1 MLLWLCSN
9 LCWLNVLN
17 TRQNLNDTAK
27 LAQSFELN
35 SYDSFILKF
44 HSTSIRLKHSHGY
57 CIHFNEKILHSDG
70 IRKTTNRSEHF
81 ENPSFTAVRLFFRSL
96 CSVCSNNGDEFI
108 SLNSICSIQTENI
121 RWLIVLVFVVL
132 TAKIS
137 ALECNKLNLNK

>member
-70 IRKTTNRSEHF
+70 NRKTTNRSEYF

-96 CSVCSNNGDEFI
+96 CSVCIGFALTTVMNLFPWYARFKPKIFVGWLCWFLSFSPQKSQRSNAT
-108 SLNSICSIQTENI
+108 S
-121 RWLIVLVFVVL
+121 
-132 TAKIS
+132 
-137 ALECNKLNLNK
+137 